1 MEMIQLSNDRIVNLN
16 YVSRIETITINK
28 LKNENRSQEFITF
41 ICNKLI
47 DKTEFEKYGY
57 TTKDWGHRVDK
68 CWEENEFSNEVI
80 GAFIYFPFPSGTNVT
95 TSAERIVVTLDD
107 YNKIINNLSLV

>member
-1 MEMIQLSNDRIVNLN
+1 MKMIQLSNDRIINLN

-28 LKNENRSQEFITF
+28 LKKENRRQEWITC
-41 ICNKLI
+41 ICEKLI

-68 CWEENEFSNEVI
+68 YWTENELSNNVI
-80 GAFIYFPFPSGTNVT
+80 GAFVYFPFPSGTNVT
-95 TSAERIVVTLDD
+95 TSAERIAVTLED
-107 YNKIINNLSLV
+107 YNKIVKHLQFV